1 MIFSFKEFEFSP
13 EGDGDLLKD
22 FKQGMNVSRSAIKH
36 AASGSRWSEV
46 SQTGGRRSSQKM
58 AVGAHMRLL
67 EDFCLT
73 ENAS

>member
-1 MIFSFKEFEFSP
+1 M
-13 EGDGDLLKD
+13 
-22 FKQGMNVSRSAIKH
+22 SRSAIKH

-58 AVGAHMRLL
+58 AVGEHMRLV